1 MLSCLYREYGDQQRG
16 HATLDDVYGV
26 CIIVMKRKLLEK
38 KLLAKGFVFDRHGG
52 NHDVF
57 RRGNDIEQLPRHS
70 EINEF
75 LAKAIIK
82 KWNL

>member
-1 MLSCLYREYGDQQRG
+1 
-16 HATLDDVYGV
+16 
-26 CIIVMKRKLLEK
+26 MKRKLLEK